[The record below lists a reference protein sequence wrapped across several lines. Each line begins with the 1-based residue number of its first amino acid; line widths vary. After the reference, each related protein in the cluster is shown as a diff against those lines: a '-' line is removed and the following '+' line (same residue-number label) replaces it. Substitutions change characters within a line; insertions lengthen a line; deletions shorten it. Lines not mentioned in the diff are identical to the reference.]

1 VSFELR
7 VERLIDAPP
16 AAVFD
21 IFVDP
26 DLQEE
31 IHGSNEPDWEV
42 SKAETDV
49 RVGGTST
56 YHMGKKGSEPDEEV
70 RVFSVV
76 DRPHRLVFT
85 HRMDVAD
92 WDGPPIET
100 EMTVTFEEQDG
111 KTLVR
116 MVQTGFESEEI
127 RDGFMEGWPEYL
139 KTLERVVGEQLKAR
153 HDTDG

>member
-16 AAVFD
+16 ETVFD
-21 IFVDP
+21 VFVDP

-76 DRPHRLVFT
+76 DRPNRLVFA
-85 HRMDVAD
+85 HRMAVAD
-92 WDGPPIET
+92 WGTTIET

-116 MVQTGFESEEI
+116 MLQTGFESAEV

>member
-1 VSFELR
+1 MSIELR

-16 AAVFD
+16 EVVFD
-21 IFVDP
+21 VFVDP

-31 IHGSNEPDWEV
+31 IHGSAEPDWEV

-56 YHMGKKGSEPDEEV
+56 YHMGKKGSEPDQEV

-76 DRPHRLVFT
+76 ERPHRLVFT

-92 WDGPPIET
+92 WDGPLIET

-116 MVQTGFESEEI
+116 MVQTGFESAEV

>member
-16 AAVFD
+16 EVVFD

-31 IHGSNEPDWEV
+31 IHGSNNPDWEV

-76 DRPHRLVFT
+76 DRPNRLVFT
-85 HRMDVAD
+85 HRMAVAD
-92 WDGPPIET
+92 WGTTVET

-116 MVQTGFESEEI
+116 MVQTGFESAEI

-139 KTLERVVGEQLKAR
+139 KTLERVVCEQLKAR

>member
-1 VSFELR
+1 MSFELR

-16 AAVFD
+16 EAVFD

-127 RDGFMEGWPEYL
+127 RDGFREGWPEYL

-153 HDTDG
+153 HDTDS

>member
-1 VSFELR
+1 VSIELR

-16 AAVFD
+16 EVVFD
-21 IFVDP
+21 VFVDP
-26 DLQEE
+26 NLQAE
-31 IHGSNEPDWEV
+31 IHGSSEPDWEV

-49 RVGGTST
+49 RVGGTAT
-56 YHMGKKGSEPDEEV
+56 YHMGKKGSEPDKEV
-70 RVFSVV
+70 REFSVV
-76 DRPHRLVFT
+76 DRPNRLVFT

-100 EMTVTFEEQDG
+100 EMTVTFEDQDG

-116 MVQTGFESEEI
+116 MVQTGFESAEV